1 MDCNWFAL
9 GSKVDHSVLDTQFNV
24 NLVVTAV
31 FLECIWLSFVHN
43 QNMFFYRMGTMGKIA
58 AAVSVGQK
66 EYLHPPWIIRSK

>member
-31 FLECIWLSFVHN
+31 FLECIW
-43 QNMFFYRMGTMGKIA
+43 FFYRMGTMGKIA